1 MPLPELPGAVPAGM
15 FALLALEWWI
25 TQRRVRRMEDLP
37 EPVAG
42 APLPAVCLCIP
53 ARNEGGE
60 IGAAL
65 DSWLAQDHPGLRIVV
80 VDDGSTDETPAR
92 LAERAAAH
100 AGRLRVLRNDLLPE
114 GWLGKNHALH
124 LAVHTAEAEAADWLL
139 FADADV
145 RADPALLRRAF
156 AYLESRPADL
166 LALCPAIDLG
176 HWSEALI
183 LPMGAM
189 GFLWLVPPERVADP
203 RSGFFCGIGA
213 FTLIR
218 REAYAAIGGH
228 AAAPMEAVDDM
239 MLARRA
245 KAAGFLNRVAMG
257 GPGLHLRMYHGLADI
272 VRSMRKNALSF
283 PWVWGGAPFWIA
295 AVLALFA
302 SPLLLALFG
311 WPAAG
316 LLLWLLGPA
325 MVAEAHQRTG
335 ARPVEPVW
343 MLWPLAG
350 PILAAGL
357 AWAFLDRL
365 RGVNHW
371 RGRSVRI

>member
-1 MPLPELPGAVPAGM
+1 MPELPGAVPAGL
-15 FALLALEWWI
+15 FALLALEWWV
-25 TQRRVRRMEDLP
+25 TQRRVRHLEDLP
-37 EPVAG
+37 QPVEA
-42 APLPAVCLCIP
+42 AALPTVCLCIP

-65 DSWLAQDHPGLRIVV
+65 DTWLAQDHPALRIVV
-80 VDDGSTDETPAR
+80 VDDGSTDETPAK

-100 AGRLRVLRNDLLPE
+100 PGRLRVLRNDALPA

-124 LAVHTAEAEAADWLL
+124 LAVHTPEAERAEWLL

-145 RADPALLRRAF
+145 QADPALLRRAF
-156 AYLESRPADL
+156 AYLEAHPADL
-166 LALCPAIDLG
+166 LALFPAIDLG
-176 HWSEALI
+176 HWSEALL

-189 GFLWLVPPERVADP
+189 GVLWMTPPARVADP
-203 RSGFFCGIGA
+203 RSSFFCGIGA
-213 FTLIR
+213 FTLVR
-218 REAYAAIGGH
+218 RPVYEATGGH

-239 MLARRA
+239 MLARRV
-245 KAAGFLNRVAMG
+245 KAAGGTNHVAMG

-272 VRSMRKNALSF
+272 VRSMRKNALAF
-283 PWVWGGAPFWIA
+283 PWVWAGAPLWIL
-295 AVLALFA
+295 AVLVLFA
-302 SPLLLALFG
+302 SPLLLVLGG
-311 WPAAG
+311 WPGAG
-316 LLLWLLGPA
+316 LLLWLLWPA

-335 ARPVEPVW
+335 TRPVQPVW

-365 RGVNHW
+365 RGINHW